1 MELRNVRAFVAVAD
15 QRHFGRAAASLHVTQ
30 PPLSLRIQ
38 ALERELGIQL
48 VQRSSR
54 EVSLTPAGEA
64 LLVHAKALVQVED
77 LALREMKDHAGGLAG
92 RLRIS
97 YLNVWNL
104 GLPTQIVAEFR
115 RAYPNVRLDTT
126 SGYSQLNAQRVMSGE
141 VDFAFVGMQATECD
155 DVVVRA
161 IDRHEVVLVMTL
173 THRFASMSMVPIACI
188 GGEPF
193 IAVSSALGSPHVRA
207 SLQWLENHLG
217 EAPNVVAEEPLD
229 QIPAAVALSGVAVT
243 LTTAGRAA
251 MWEAEGLVSRR
262 LSPTPVVDYGIAYKR
277 DNPFSALRN
286 MLQIVD
292 QVAPAL
298 PNVLAEGFELIWTPD
313 EIAKPAG
320 RSVAGMR

>member
-1 MELRNVRAFVAVAD
+1 M
-15 QRHFGRAAASLHVTQ
+15 
-30 PPLSLRIQ
+30 
-38 ALERELGIQL
+38 
-48 VQRSSR
+48 
-54 EVSLTPAGEA
+54 
-64 LLVHAKALVQVED
+64 
-77 LALREMKDHAGGLAG
+77 
-92 RLRIS
+92 
-97 YLNVWNL
+97 
-104 GLPTQIVAEFR
+104 
-115 RAYPNVRLDTT
+115 
-126 SGYSQLNAQRVMSGE
+126 
-141 VDFAFVGMQATECD
+141 
-155 DVVVRA
+155 
-161 IDRHEVVLVMTL
+161 
-173 THRFASMSMVPIACI
+173 
-188 GGEPF
+188 
-193 IAVSSALGSPHVRA
+193 
-207 SLQWLENHLG
+207 
-217 EAPNVVAEEPLD
+217 AEEPLD